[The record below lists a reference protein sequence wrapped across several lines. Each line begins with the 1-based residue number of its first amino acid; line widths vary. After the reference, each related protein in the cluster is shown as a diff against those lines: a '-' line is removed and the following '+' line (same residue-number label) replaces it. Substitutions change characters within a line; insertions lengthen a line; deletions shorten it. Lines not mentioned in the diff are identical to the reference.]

1 MRIVVLG
8 NGYIGSAF
16 DYNKITREQFD
27 VIKDSITKLYVLL
40 QPYDVIINTIGIT
53 DTIWTEKQENLKT
66 TLLVNSYFVGHLSE
80 FCEKYDKKLIHISTG
95 DLYGNNFNWSQNTE
109 DSNNLDYNT
118 NYRLSKGLAEKLCNP
133 NDTILRIR
141 LPFDNRKHPKNLL
154 YKSRNFTKFYQ
165 FQNCYTYVPDL
176 VSYIKSFIIP
186 NDLRGIYNICQNE
199 TASLLYL

>member
-66 TLLVNSYFVGHLSE
+66 TLQLS
-80 FCEKYDKKLIHISTG
+80 
-95 DLYGNNFNWSQNTE
+95 
-109 DSNNLDYNT
+109 
-118 NYRLSKGLAEKLCNP
+118 
-133 NDTILRIR
+133 
-141 LPFDNRKHPKNLL
+141 
-154 YKSRNFTKFYQ
+154 
-165 FQNCYTYVPDL
+165 
-176 VSYIKSFIIP
+176 
-186 NDLRGIYNICQNE
+186 
-199 TASLLYL
+199 